1 MLQVQITR
9 LHDEM
14 RKMSTSIAADD
25 QQLQMLKDKLQ
36 DQLLM
41 FESGRKHTVA
51 AKQRTQEKQVE
62 ENILRLRVTQIQKAQ
77 EKEDKNIYN
86 LQKMRLELDTMMK
99 ERQIEI
105 FVNKDI
111 LTAKRR
117 NIEEEKGRLKRDIMG
132 RYIKIEQLQKK
143 YHITMM
149 SLGKDE
155 DGQPLSVTHFKI
167 KTAQEKYMLQKEGD
181 ELDMKIRKAE
191 QEIIAMENTLKVVNT
206 TNATYKQ
213 SLTPVEEN
221 GKKYVVY
228 YYYHFNIKNIYLF
241 ATFQ

>member
-9 LHDEM
+9 LQEEM
-14 RKMSTSIAADD
+14 RKMSSSIATDD
-25 QQLQMLKDKLQ
+25 QQLQMLRDKLQ

-62 ENILRLRVTQIQKAQ
+62 ENILRLRVTQIQKAE

-99 ERQIEI
+99 ERQVEI
-105 FVNKDI
+105 YINKDI

-117 NIEEEKGRLKRDIMG
+117 NIDEEKGRMKRDIMG

-143 YHITMM
+143 YHLTMM

-167 KTAQEKYMLQKEGD
+167 KTAQEKYLLQKEGD

-191 QEIIAMENTLKVVNT
+191 KEIIAMENTLKVVNT

-213 SLTPVEEN
+213 SLTAVEEN
-221 GKKYVVY
+221 GKG
-228 YYYHFNIKNIYLF
+228 N
-241 ATFQ
+241 